1 MMIEFMADKLT
12 KRYGRFTALENFD
25 LKIEKGECI
34 ALLGPNGAGKSTLLK
49 LSTNLIHPTSGSIK
63 IGGIEVQNDPMRA
76 LEKVGPLVELP
87 EFYTYLSGKE
97 ILDFVLRIKGA
108 GREKVKD
115 ETQRLSELLKMDLFM
130 DKKCGTYSRGMKQR
144 LALGCAMAM
153 DPEVLILDEPTFGLD
168 PRGMREF
175 VDLITR
181 LNKKEGKT
189 VILSTHLIEEARE
202 IAGRVVIIDHGQK
215 QLEMVNER
223 ETNLMN
229 ITLYNNFDSVSLN
242 SDFIS
247 IVSTNGRT
255 VTVMVQ
261 GDHDND
267 EVIKAF
273 AECNYRVQWVEPTN
287 QIEKKYMELIQ

>member
-1 MMIEFMADKLT
+1 MIELLADKLT

-25 LKIEKGECI
+25 LKIEKGQCV

-76 LEKVGPLVELP
+76 LERVGPLVELP
-87 EFYTYLSGKE
+87 EFYTYLTGKE

-108 GREKVKD
+108 GREKVRD
-115 ETQRLSELLKMDLFM
+115 ETQRLSQLLKMDQYM
-130 DKKCGTYSRGMKQR
+130 EKKCGTYSRGMKQR

-153 DPEVLILDEPTFGLD
+153 DPEILILDEPTFGLD

-175 VDLITR
+175 IDLITR
-181 LNKKEGKT
+181 LNRKDGKT

-202 IAGRVVIIDHGQK
+202 IADRVVIINQGRK
-215 QLEMVNER
+215 QIEMLNER
-223 ETNLMN
+223 ESNLMN
-229 ITLYNNFDSVSLN
+229 ITLYNDMEPISLN

-247 IVSTNGRT
+247 IVSVKGNT
-255 VTVMVQ
+255 VTVLVD

-273 AECNYRVQWVEPTN
+273 TTNNYRVRWVEPTN

>member
-1 MMIEFMADKLT
+1 MIELLADKLT

-25 LKIEKGECI
+25 LKVEKGECI

-76 LEKVGPLVELP
+76 LERVGPLVELP
-87 EFYTYLSGKE
+87 EFYTYLTGKE

-108 GREKVKD
+108 GREKLRD
-115 ETQRLSELLKMDLFM
+115 EIQRLSQLLKMDLYM
-130 DKKCGTYSRGMKQR
+130 EKKCGTYSRGMKQR
-144 LALGCAMAM
+144 LALACAMAM
-153 DPEVLILDEPTFGLD
+153 DPEILILDEPTFGLD

-175 VDLITR
+175 IDIITR
-181 LNKKEGKT
+181 LNRKDGKT

-202 IAGRVVIIDHGQK
+202 IADRVVIINQGRK
-215 QLEMVNER
+215 QIEMLNER
-223 ETNLMN
+223 NTNLMN
-229 ITLYNNFDSVSLN
+229 VTLYGDTQSISLD

-247 IVSTNGRT
+247 IVSVKGNTAT
-255 VTVMVQ
+255 ILVE

-267 EVIKAF
+267 EVIKSF
-273 AECNYRVQWVEPTN
+273 TNNNYRVRWVEPTN